1 LSETITQLTVRFP
14 SDDEAAASQDTEWCE
29 VVVDGE
35 THTIRF
41 HDYHE
46 IYDIPGLYERIFHD
60 HLKCSSPEVVIGLLQ
75 EQLEAAGV
83 DPASLSALDVGAG
96 NGLVGEQLQRLG
108 VPSIVGVDIIPE
120 AARAAERDRPGR
132 YADYVV
138 CDLTALDDDERARV
152 SAGTPNCMTTVAALG
167 FDDIP
172 PRAFAEG
179 YNLVQEG
186 AWVAFNLKA
195 DFLER
200 VDETGF
206 RGLIRR
212 MVREDVFE
220 LAADR
225 RYIHRLSTA
234 GEPLEY
240 VALVGRKCA
249 DVPDAWTAGRAP
261 VGARA
266 VKRS

>member
-1 LSETITQLTVRFP
+1 MSETITALTVRFP

-29 VVVDGE
+29 VIAHGE

-60 HLKCSSPEVVIGLLQ
+60 HLKCRSPEVVIGLLA
-75 EQLEAAGV
+75 EQLVAAGV
-83 DPASLSALDVGAG
+83 DPASLRALDVGAG

-108 VPSIVGVDIIPE
+108 VSPIVGVDIIPE
-120 AARAAERDRPGR
+120 AARAAERDRPDL
-132 YADYVV
+132 YDDYVV

-152 SAGTPNCMTTVAALG
+152 SAGPPTCMTTVAALG

-179 YNLVQEG
+179 YNVVEEG
-186 AWVAFNLKA
+186 AFVAFNLKA
-195 DFLER
+195 DFLES

-212 MVREDVFE
+212 MVREGIFE
-220 LAADR
+220 ETAAR
-225 RYIHRLSTA
+225 RYVHRLSTA

-240 VALVGRKCA
+240 VALVGRKRA
-249 DVPDAWTAGRAP
+249 DVPDEWTA
-261 VGARA
+261 
-266 VKRS
+266 

>member
-1 LSETITQLTVRFP
+1 VPDTISHLSVRFP

-29 VVVDGE
+29 VVADGE

-60 HLKCSSPEVVIGLLQ
+60 HLKCRSPEVVIGLLE
-75 EQLEAAGV
+75 EQLD
-83 DPASLSALDVGAG
+83 DPGSLAALDVGAG

-108 VPSIVGVDIIPE
+108 VRSIVGVDILPE
-120 AARAAERDRPGR
+120 AAGAAERDRPGL

-138 CDLTALDDDERARV
+138 CDLTDLSEDERARV
-152 SAGTPNCMTTVAALG
+152 SAGPPNCLTLVAALG

-172 PRAFAEG
+172 PRAFAEA
-179 YNLVQEG
+179 YNVAQED
-186 AWVAFNLKA
+186 AWIAFNVKA

-200 VDETGF
+200 EDESGF

-212 MVREDVFE
+212 MVREGSFE
-220 LAADR
+220 QVADR
-225 RYIHRLSTA
+225 RYIHRLSIA

-240 VALVGRKCA
+240 VALVGRKRA
-249 DVPDAWTAGRAP
+249 DVPDEWTADG
-261 VGARA
+261 G
-266 VKRS
+266 

>member
-29 VVVDGE
+29 VVADGE
-35 THTIRF
+35 THRIRF

-46 IYDIPGLYERIFHD
+46 IYDIPGLYEAIFHD
-60 HLKCSSPEVVIGLLQ
+60 HLKCRSPEVVIGLLK

-83 DPASLSALDVGAG
+83 DPTSLSALDVGAG

-108 VPSIVGVDIIPE
+108 VRSMIGVDIIPE
-120 AARAAERDRPGR
+120 AARAAERDRPDL

-138 CDLTALDDDERARV
+138 CDLTAMDDEERARV
-152 SAGTPNCMTTVAALG
+152 SAGPADVMTTVAALG

-179 YNLVQEG
+179 YNVVKDG
-186 AWVAFNLKA
+186 AFVAFNLKA
-195 DFLER
+195 DFLES

-212 MVREDVFE
+212 MVREGIFE
-220 LAADR
+220 ETAAR

-240 VALVGRKCA
+240 VALVGRKRA
-249 DVPDAWTAGRAP
+249 DVPDEWTA
-261 VGARA
+261 
-266 VKRS
+266 

>member
-1 LSETITQLTVRFP
+1 VPDTITDLSVRFP

-29 VVVDGE
+29 VVAGGE

-46 IYDIPGLYERIFHD
+46 IYDIPGLYERIFHE

-75 EQLEAAGV
+75 EQIQAAGD
-83 DPASLSALDVGAG
+83 DPVSLSALDVGAG
-96 NGLVGEQLQRLG
+96 NGLVGEQLRRLG

-120 AARAAERDRPGR
+120 AARAAERDRPGV

-138 CDLTALDDDERARV
+138 CDLTQLSRDERSRV
-152 SAGTPNCMTTVAALG
+152 GAGLPNCMTLVAALG

-172 PRAFAEG
+172 PRAFAEA
-179 YNLVQEG
+179 YNVVEDG
-186 AWVAFNLKA
+186 AWIAFNVKA

-206 RGLIRR
+206 RGLIRK
-212 MVREDVFE
+212 MVQEGVFE
-220 LAADR
+220 RVADR
-225 RYIHRLSTA
+225 RYVHRLSIA

-240 VALVGRKCA
+240 VALVGRKRA
-249 DVPDAWTAGRAP
+249 DVPDAWTADAG
-261 VGARA
+261 
-266 VKRS
+266 

>member
-1 LSETITQLTVRFP
+1 MSETITGLTVHFP
-14 SDDEAAASQDTEWCE
+14 SDDEAASSQDTEWCE
-29 VVVDGE
+29 VVANGE
-35 THTIRF
+35 THRIRF

-46 IYDIPGLYERIFHD
+46 IYDIPGLYEQIFHD
-60 HLKCSSPEVVIGLLQ
+60 HLKCRSPEVVIGLLQ
-75 EQLEAAGV
+75 EQLAAEGV
-83 DPASLSALDVGAG
+83 DPASLTALDVGAG

-120 AARAAERDRPGR
+120 AARAAERDRPEL

-138 CDLTALDDDERARV
+138 CDLTAMDDEERARV
-152 SAGTPNCMTTVAALG
+152 SAGSPDVMTTVAALG

-172 PRAFAEG
+172 PRAFAEA
-179 YNLVQEG
+179 YNLVKEV
-186 AWVAFNLKA
+186 AFVAFNLKA
-195 DFLER
+195 DFLES

-212 MVREDVFE
+212 MVREGIFE
-220 LAADR
+220 ETAAR

-240 VALVGRKCA
+240 VALVGRKRA
-249 DVPDAWTAGRAP
+249 DVPDEWTA
-261 VGARA
+261 
-266 VKRS
+266 

>member
-1 LSETITQLTVRFP
+1 MTQTLSQLTVRFP

-29 VVVDGE
+29 VRVDGE

-60 HLKCSSPEVVIGLLQ
+60 HLQCRSPEVVIGLLQ
-75 EQLEAAGV
+75 EQLE
-83 DPASLSALDVGAG
+83 DPRSLAALDVGAG

-108 VPSIVGVDIIPE
+108 VRSIVGVDILPE
-120 AARAAERDRPGR
+120 AARAAERDRPDL

-138 CDLTALDDDERARV
+138 CDLTQLSEDERARV
-152 SAGTPNCMTTVAALG
+152 SAGPPNCLTLVAALG

-172 PRAFAEG
+172 PRAFAEA
-179 YNLVQEG
+179 YNVVEDD
-186 AWVAFNLKA
+186 AWIAFNVKA
-195 DFLER
+195 DFLDRE
-200 VDETGF
+200 DESGF

-220 LAADR
+220 RVADR
-225 RYIHRLSTA
+225 RYIHRLSIA

-240 VALVGRKCA
+240 VALVGRKRTG
-249 DVPDAWTAGRAP
+249 VPDEWTA
-261 VGARA
+261 
-266 VKRS
+266 